1 MFIYLLS
8 TLYFF
13 RFLLLLLQGYT
24 CLHQINQMRKDT
36 LDQNSQ
42 RISEAK
48 NEGETWKVV
57 NEILKLNIVTKITIR
72 TPEGEQSDEIIV
84 ANLMTATDYKFLV
97 TVSIRMLPDSG
108 TWPLIRSEPLLPCQ
122 QRNQLFK
129 SMWRHFRLN
138 SRPTEEGTSVSQ
150 RI

>member
-1 MFIYLLS
+1 
-8 TLYFF
+8 
-13 RFLLLLLQGYT
+13 
-24 CLHQINQMRKDT
+24 MRKDT
-36 LDQNSQ
+36 LERNSQ

-84 ANLMTATDYKFLV
+84 ANLMTARDYKFLV

-122 QRNQLFK
+122 QRNRLF
-129 SMWRHFRLN
+129 
-138 SRPTEEGTSVSQ
+138 
-150 RI
+150 